1 MVGWCKQTR
10 ARPSCGLLVVMT
22 WIGRLSACGR
32 RVGSECLSRR
42 YVSCC
47 ASWVGWA
54 VRARWLPF
62 CVYVIGVGVP
72 VPFLLVDMV
81 GVGKV
86 ILRSLACRMCVG
98 AGRYLVRI
106 SLGFASVL
114 TPPIRNLPAK

>member
-1 MVGWCKQTR
+1 M
-10 ARPSCGLLVVMT
+10 
-22 WIGRLSACGR
+22 
-32 RVGSECLSRR
+32 SRR

-54 VRARWLPF
+54 VWARWLPF
-62 CVYVIGVGVP
+62 CVYVIRVGVP
-72 VPFLLVDMV
+72 VPFVV
-81 GVGKV
+81 VAIGGVGKV